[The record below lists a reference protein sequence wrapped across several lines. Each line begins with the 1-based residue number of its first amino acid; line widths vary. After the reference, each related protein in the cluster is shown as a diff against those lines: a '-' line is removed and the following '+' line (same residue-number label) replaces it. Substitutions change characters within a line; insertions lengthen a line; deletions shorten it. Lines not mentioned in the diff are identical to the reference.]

1 MDYTS
6 RHMDCTKLGLAREYL
21 LFLKQ
26 RKKVWLI
33 PIIVVFLLVGI
44 LLAAVQGSIVAPFIY
59 TLF

>member
-1 MDYTS
+1 MLEFF
-6 RHMDCTKLGLAREYL
+6 KEFL

-33 PIIVVFLLVGI
+33 PIVIALVLVGSLLI
-44 LLAAVQGSIVAPFIY
+44 LAQGSAVAPFIY

>member
-1 MDYTS
+1 
-6 RHMDCTKLGLAREYL
+6 MDCTKLGLAREYL